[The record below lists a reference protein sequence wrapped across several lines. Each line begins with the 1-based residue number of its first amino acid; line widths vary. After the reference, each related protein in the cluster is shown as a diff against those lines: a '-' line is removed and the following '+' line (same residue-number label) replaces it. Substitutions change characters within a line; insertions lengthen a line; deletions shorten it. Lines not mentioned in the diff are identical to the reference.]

1 MQRHIHNHKK
11 PTYSNIEDV
20 AKMGCCT
27 MKQTLI
33 QRQNTKQNAVPK
45 QSCGSLEIS
54 TSRKE
59 QNRVGIKEN
68 KLQPHSL
75 HGTVMIED
83 FNLLATTARGNERA
97 MCNELYFLLKDNLQ
111 DADAK
116 TSKTKI
122 RGLIVAKTAL
132 EPVGVMEKFRCILT
146 EQPYAFRYAL
156 RIVPIERVVPT
167 ELEAIKKAAAELA
180 APKIGEGQSF
190 RITVEKRY
198 TEIHSKDI
206 IEAAVGDIKAKVDL
220 HNPDWIIQIEVL
232 GGLTGVSLLRPTD
245 VLAVVKEKML

>member
-1 MQRHIHNHKK
+1 MWRLMWSLCSATSTSTRTQQAQHR
-11 PTYSNIEDV
+11 
-20 AKMGCCT
+20 GCGENGLLHMET
-27 MKQTLI
+27 DAFYAPEHQTERGS
-33 QRQNTKQNAVPK
+33 QADT
-45 QSCGSLEIS
+45 CGSLKIS

-59 QNRVGIKEN
+59 QSRVGIKEN

-75 HGTVMIED
+75 HGTVMIDD

-97 MCNELYFLLKDNLQ
+97 MCNELFFLLKDNLQ
-111 DADAK
+111 DAEAK

-190 RITVEKRY
+190 PHHNRETLHRAPLKR
-198 TEIHSKDI
+198 HHRSSS
-206 IEAAVGDIKAKVDL
+206 GR
-220 HNPDWIIQIEVL
+220 HP
-232 GGLTGVSLLRPTD
+232 S
-245 VLAVVKEKML
+245 

>member
-1 MQRHIHNHKK
+1 M
-11 PTYSNIEDV
+11 
-20 AKMGCCT
+20 
-27 MKQTLI
+27 L
-33 QRQNTKQNAVPK
+33 
-45 QSCGSLEIS
+45 
-54 TSRKE
+54 
-59 QNRVGIKEN
+59 
-68 KLQPHSL
+68 
-75 HGTVMIED
+75 ED

-111 DADAK
+111 DAEAK

-167 ELEAIKKAAAELA
+167 ELEAIKMAAGELA

-232 GGLTGVSLLRPTD
+232 GGLTGVSVIKPSD